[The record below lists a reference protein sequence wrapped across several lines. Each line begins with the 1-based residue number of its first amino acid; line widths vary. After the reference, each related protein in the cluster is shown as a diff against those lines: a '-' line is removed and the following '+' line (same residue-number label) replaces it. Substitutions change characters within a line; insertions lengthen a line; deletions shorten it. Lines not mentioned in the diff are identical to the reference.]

1 MVIDSTLI
9 FCLIPELEKFLVG
22 MKISSVHASADQKEL
37 LFGLRGRNRA
47 SDLFFS
53 ARSEDCRI
61 EVWEED
67 EEDRKQHFQ
76 KTNLFRAAVGGYVK
90 QVAQLGFDRV
100 IRISCEKKTQFGADQ
115 SFDLIFELT
124 GRYSNLILVKED
136 QRIVDCLKKI
146 DATRSSFR
154 QILPGGAYLLLPS
167 PEKGSPLSIEK
178 KKFCGLIQA
187 SQTTASEGL
196 SSGFMGL
203 DEHLARKI
211 VFEAGVNSEKKT
223 SDFAQNEIES
233 LWESFSQTF
242 EKITNY
248 DLAFL
253 VILEADG
260 YPRAVSCL
268 DLSFV
273 PDHRK
278 IAFDSLNSAIREFFS
293 LRQEKEKG
301 KKEIRK
307 LSLICRRN
315 LKKLRGKAKK
325 IEDDRVQAVRSEE
338 FKRCG
343 ELLMLNKESIKKGQS
358 SVRLTDVFQPESPE
372 VEVSLDPKHSPT
384 RNAQIYFKK
393 YKKAKDA
400 LSVIEKRRSETEKQ
414 MTRLERIAEQLETPD
429 ENVDLEAI
437 RRSLTKLGFL
447 REPKPRVTKGKQK
460 EILGRTF
467 LTKSGCEILVGR
479 NNKENDNLTFKL
491 ARPDDLWFHAQDV
504 PGSHV
509 LLRKKEKKTE
519 PSQSDIREAAQLAAH
534 FSKARGEKKA
544 AVVYTQAKYV
554 RKPKKGKPG
563 LALVEREKSIVVRP
577 GLPAQG

>member
-1 MVIDSTLI
+1 
-9 FCLIPELEKFLVG
+9 
-22 MKISSVHASADQKEL
+22 
-37 LFGLRGRNRA
+37 
-47 SDLFFS
+47 
-53 ARSEDCRI
+53 
-61 EVWEED
+61 
-67 EEDRKQHFQ
+67 
-76 KTNLFRAAVGGYVK
+76 
-90 QVAQLGFDRV
+90 
-100 IRISCEKKTQFGADQ
+100 
-115 SFDLIFELT
+115 LT

-136 QRIVDCLKKI
+136 QRIVDCLRKI

-154 QILPGGAYLLLPS
+154 QILPGETYLPLPS
-167 PEKGSPLSIEK
+167 PERRNPLSIEK
-178 KKFCGLIQA
+178 EKFYGLIQA
-187 SQTTASEGL
+187 SQTTASERL
-196 SSGFMGL
+196 NSGFMGL
-203 DEHLARKI
+203 DEFLARKI

-223 SDFAQNEIES
+223 SDFTQNEIER
-233 LWESFSQTF
+233 LWESFSQTLA
-242 EKITNY
+242 KITDY
-248 DLAFL
+248 DLACQVVL
-253 VILEADG
+253 KADG
-260 YPRAVSCL
+260 HPRAISCL

-273 PDHRK
+273 PDPQK

-293 LRQEKEKG
+293 LRQEKEKS

-315 LKKLRGKAKK
+315 LKRLRGKAKK
-325 IEDDRVQAVRSEE
+325 IEDDRAQAERSEE

-343 ELLMLNKESIKKGQS
+343 ELLMLNKESITKGHS

-429 ENVDLEAI
+429 ENVDLQAI
-437 RRSLTKLGFL
+437 RRSLTQLGFL
-447 REPKPRVTKGKQK
+447 REPKPRATKGKQK

-467 LTKSGCEILVGR
+467 LAKSGAEILVGR
-479 NNKENDNLTFKL
+479 NNKENDYLTFKL

-509 LLRKKEKKTE
+509 LLRRKDKKTE
-519 PSQSDIREAAQLAAH
+519 PSSSEINEAAQVAAYY
-534 FSKARGEKKA
+534 SKARGEKKA

-563 LALVEREKSIVVRP
+563 LALVEREKSIVVEP
-577 GLPAQG
+577 GLANL